1 MAIENVA
8 VAVFRVWG
16 LVVDLVS
23 RASIVKLDVTL
34 RLVGI
39 PVIEPVALPS
49 FRPRGSAPDMTL
61 HAYGGLPPLA
71 MSCWE

>member
-8 VAVFRVWG
+8 KAVFRGWG

-34 RLVGI
+34 RLVGL
-39 PVIEPVALPS
+39 PVIDPVALSS
-49 FRPRGSAPDMTL
+49 FRPRGSAPDTSL
-61 HAYGGLPPLA
+61 HVYGGLPPLA
-71 MSCWE
+71 MSC